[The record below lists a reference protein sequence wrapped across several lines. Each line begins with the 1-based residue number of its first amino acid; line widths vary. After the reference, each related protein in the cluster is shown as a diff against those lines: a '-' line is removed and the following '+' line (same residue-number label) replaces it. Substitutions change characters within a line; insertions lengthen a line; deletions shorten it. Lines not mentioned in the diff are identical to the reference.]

1 MIVSPRLHTFR
12 NALRAAV
19 ALCIGV
25 TSASAA
31 VPSAEKIADAVA
43 ETNRLSG
50 RSVPVLLEVTL
61 RIGDGE
67 PVATGLLASHPTG
80 LARLELRNRHGFVER
95 HLLQGN
101 SYTASRD
108 GQLLDPPHPFL
119 PPIFFLQAE
128 SGAAFRAALAS
139 YGVASGEVVL
149 GRVGVRDC
157 YVFGGRLPRS
167 AAGEERMLPSVWVD
181 METYQIAQID
191 RPGGVRFRF
200 GPTTVFEGIQ
210 APSWIDVVAPGQ
222 PDARLDVVR
231 VAPANA
237 PAAAFGIDWLTAP
250 AQERPFQT
258 PDASSNP

>member
-1 MIVSPRLHTFR
+1 MPRFHAVR
-12 NALRAAV
+12 CALTVGFALWVGV
-19 ALCIGV
+19 A
-25 TSASAA
+25 SASAA

-50 RSVPVLLEVTL
+50 RSAPVLLEVTL
-61 RIGDGE
+61 SIGGGE
-67 PVATGLLASHPTG
+67 PVATGVLASHPTG
-80 LARLELRNRHGFVER
+80 LARLELQSRHGFVER

-108 GQLLDPPHPFL
+108 GELLEPPHPLL
-119 PPIFFLQAE
+119 PPTFFLQAQ

-139 YGVASGEVVL
+139 FGVASGEVVL
-149 GRVGVRDC
+149 GRVGDRDC
-157 YVFGGRLPRS
+157 YVFGGRLPRD
-167 AAGEERMLPSVWVD
+167 AAGQERMLPSVWVD

-200 GPTTVFEGIQ
+200 GPMVVFEGIQ
-210 APSWIDVVAPGQ
+210 APSWIDVVVPGQ

-237 PAAAFGIDWLTAP
+237 PAAAFGMDWLTAP
-250 AQERPFQT
+250 A
-258 PDASSNP
+258 NP

>member
-1 MIVSPRLHTFR
+1 MIVSPRLHAFR

-50 RSVPVLLEVTL
+50 RSVPILLEVTL

-67 PVATGLLASHPTG
+67 PVATGVLASHPTG
-80 LARLELRNRHGFVER
+80 LARLELRSRHGFVER

-101 SYTASRD
+101 AYTASRD

-119 PPIFFLQAE
+119 PPTFFLQAE

-139 YGVASGEVVL
+139 
-149 GRVGVRDC
+149 
-157 YVFGGRLPRS
+157 
-167 AAGEERMLPSVWVD
+167 
-181 METYQIAQID
+181 
-191 RPGGVRFRF
+191 
-200 GPTTVFEGIQ
+200 
-210 APSWIDVVAPGQ
+210 
-222 PDARLDVVR
+222 
-231 VAPANA
+231 
-237 PAAAFGIDWLTAP
+237 
-250 AQERPFQT
+250 
-258 PDASSNP
+258 

>member
-1 MIVSPRLHTFR
+1 LIAVPRFHWFLD
-12 NALRAAV
+12 ALKVGV

-25 TSASAA
+25 TSAGAA
-31 VPSAEKIADAVA
+31 VPSAEKIANAVA

-50 RSVPVLLEVTL
+50 RSDPVLFEVTL

-67 PVATGLLASHPTG
+67 PVATGVLASHPTG
-80 LARLELRNRHGFVER
+80 LARLELRSRHGFVER
-95 HLLQGN
+95 HLLQGDA
-101 SYTASRD
+101 YTASRD

-119 PPIFFLQAE
+119 PPTFFLQSE

-149 GRVGVRDC
+149 GRVGDRDC
-157 YVFGGRLPRS
+157 YVFGGRLPRGV
-167 AAGEERMLPSVWVD
+167 AGEERMLPSVWVD

-200 GPTTVFEGIQ
+200 GPMTVFEGIQ
-210 APSWIDVVAPGQ
+210 APSWIEVVAPGQ
-222 PDARLDVVR
+222 PDSRLDVVR

-237 PAAAFGIDWLTAP
+237 PAAAFGMDWLTAP
-250 AQERPFQT
+250 A
-258 PDASSNP
+258 NP